1 MKHLDNEVIALLWG
15 KKIETMSKMNREKT
29 INIFLLPNK
38 KQRDIKIFRR
48 EAFAKYLNMR
58 VDFIKKY

>member
-1 MKHLDNEVIALLWG
+1 M
-15 KKIETMSKMNREKT
+15 

-58 VDFIKKY
+58 VDFIK